1 MRKMKSIQTIIVL
14 SFLLSVSNSM
24 AADNPPLPQSLTVQE
39 AVALALQGNPDNAI
53 AEHRIAQARASAAL
67 VDSSDY
73 PLVNLSAEYG
83 QTNNPMYSF
92 GNILNQGEFDDTIDF
107 NDPGRTDNLQ
117 LKAAISYRI
126 YNGGQ
131 DSAGK
136 ASAQAHINA
145 MKSDLVRVH
154 QQLSFEVV
162 KTYHAVAQAKKMV
175 DVRQQALDSFSAA
188 LLVGKARYDA
198 GDLLKQDL
206 LNLELQQATASED
219 LILSRH
225 NLEITKR
232 SLLNLLGQKDGDFV
246 LNESDSKDQLAPEK
260 TNYFERSEL
269 VTMERLKDAAA
280 ANVEKAH
287 GFKRPKIDTFAGYQ
301 FDNGWE
307 LGGNGD
313 SWMAGVRVNYD
324 LYDGD
329 KGNAQIAIARTR
341 LQELEARIK
350 KTELALSLDIQQA
363 ELNYQQAKERLTV
376 TKKMVGVAKEA
387 TRLARIRFKEGVIL
401 SSDLIDFETRLSDA
415 QARHLNAN
423 ASYQVAIANL
433 RRAAGLDQFSM

>member
-1 MRKMKSIQTIIVL
+1 MKSITTIIAL
-14 SFLLSVSNSM
+14 GFLLSAGNSP
-24 AADNPPLPQSLTVQE
+24 AADKTTLPKPLTVQE
-39 AVALALQGNPDNAI
+39 AVTLALQDNPDNAI

-67 VDSSDY
+67 VDSSNY

-83 QTNNPMYSF
+83 QTNNPIYSF
-92 GNILNQGEFDDTIDF
+92 GNILNQGEFDDSIDF

-117 LKAAISYRI
+117 FKAAITYRI

-136 ASAQAHINA
+136 LSAKANIDA
-145 MKSDLVRVH
+145 MKSDQLRVH

-162 KTYHAVAQAKKMV
+162 KTYHAVVQAKKMV
-175 DVRQQALDSFSAA
+175 SVRQQALDSFSAA

-198 GDLLKQDL
+198 GDLLKQEL

-232 SLLNLLGQKDGDFV
+232 SLLNLLGQKDGNFA
-246 LNESDSKDQLAPEK
+246 LNESDSKDQPAPRK
-260 TNYFERSEL
+260 TTYLNRSEL
-269 VTMERLKDAAA
+269 VTLERLKDAAA
-280 ANVEKAH
+280 ADVEKAH

-301 FDNGWE
+301 FENGWE
-307 LGGNGD
+307 LDGNGD
-313 SWMAGVRVNYD
+313 SWLAGIRVNYD
-324 LYDGD
+324 LYDGN
-329 KGNAQIAIARTR
+329 KGNAQIAMARTR

-350 KTELALSLDIQQA
+350 KMTLALSLDIQRA

-376 TKKMVGVAKEA
+376 TEKMVGVAKEA

-401 SSDLIDFETRLSDA
+401 SSDLIDYETRLSDA
-415 QARHLNAN
+415 QARHLNAD
-423 ASYQVAIANL
+423 AGYQVAIANL
-433 RRAAGLDQFSM
+433 RRAAGLDQFSI